1 MKKSIIVFLLMGMVL
16 LSGCAGSETIVTS
29 GDEASEIVSDSV
41 QQSSDSLSKAESSL
55 SNYDDDVIF
64 RQILKNMSHMYVA
77 VLIGLMLIQIILQ
90 NMQSCLHRVVFT
102 VVVTDMV
109 TIGAKLILWMI
120 TTVLLLIFALLSLR
134 GLSMRKPVKHLKQRS
149 ITCMTMMEILL
160 RAV

>member
-1 MKKSIIVFLLMGMVL
+1 MKKSVIVFLLMNMIL
-16 LSGCAGSETIVTS
+16 LSGCVGSESIVTS
-29 GDEASEIVSDSV
+29 GGESSEIVSDSV

>member
-1 MKKSIIVFLLMGMVL
+1 MKKSVIVFLLMDMIL
-16 LSGCAGSETIVTS
+16 LSGCVGSESIVTS
-29 GDEASEIVSDSV
+29 GGESSEIVSDSV

-64 RQILKNMSHMYVA
+64 RQILKNMSHMCVA

-134 GLSMRKPVKHLKQRS
+134 VLSMRKPVVHLKQRS